1 MIKYWN
7 KAIFENKKGK
17 SLWSRK
23 RKISKQQYSRRK
35 REKIKKIQLT
45 LKDQITYKGITVYH
59 SQENKYIQM
68 DLRAH
73 KLSED
78 GYIPEK
84 K

>member
-45 LKDQITYKGITVYH
+45 LKD
-59 SQENKYIQM
+59 
-68 DLRAH
+68 
-73 KLSED
+73 
-78 GYIPEK
+78 
-84 K
+84 